1 MSSTE
6 ITTEIATARAAFHG
20 DYVSV
25 TRVADTLLD
34 LRALAG
40 DRSAL
45 VELIDE
51 TLASIPGRSVASND
65 WWADALDTIER
76 VASGDP
82 SAQLGSVD
90 TIDAL
95 VV

>member
-1 MSSTE
+1 MSSTA
-6 ITTEIATARAAFHG
+6 ISIEIARARAAFHG

-25 TRVADTLLD
+25 SRVADTLLD

-40 DRSAL
+40 DESAL

-51 TLASIPGRSVASND
+51 TLASVPGRSVAPND

-76 VASGDP
+76 FGPDDAAGQADT
-82 SAQLGSVD
+82 VD
-90 TIDAL
+90 T
-95 VV
+95 VVV

>member
-1 MSSTE
+1 MSSTA
-6 ITTEIATARAAFHG
+6 ISAEIAKARAALHG

-25 TRVADTLLD
+25 SRVTDTLLD

-40 DRSAL
+40 DESAL

-51 TLASIPGRSVASND
+51 TLASVPGRSVAPNR

-76 VASGDP
+76 FGLDGAGGQPD
-82 SAQLGSVD
+82 A
-90 TIDAL
+90 IDAL
-95 VV
+95 TA